1 MDYEKDN
8 NNDDLSRSMSLL
20 EIKRKFF
27 NTNYEYTPFK
37 PEEIN
42 YEIYPNENFM
52 KYNSSTNNIYK
63 ILNNKSDI
71 SVCSTEVS
79 FSIQS
84 KYENI
89 DSNY

>member
-1 MDYEKDN
+1 
-8 NNDDLSRSMSLL
+8 MSLL

-52 KYNSSTNNIYK
+52 EIKTNRSQFNSNKKYNELINKLKNKCNNEHINEENCKNTNFNESNIS
-63 ILNNKSDI
+63 I
-71 SVCSTEVS
+71 CST
-79 FSIQS
+79 
-84 KYENI
+84 
-89 DSNY
+89 